1 MEQGINEQDET
12 FIRAEVLTHLPK
24 KKKSRD
30 LEQKLFRDL
39 ELFGMGNLFL
49 GIFFSSGYFQQ

>member
-1 MEQGINEQDET
+1 MEQGVNEQDKT

-39 ELFGMGNLFL
+39 ELFGMRNLFL